1 MDVDSL
7 RQIRRAL
14 SAAVAICAIGLVMV
28 KLQAPATQG
37 LQLSGVFASLALA
50 VSLLGLVLVWRKEL
64 AANEAAFAE
73 RERAQLVM
81 LRLQVELAKKKKATN
96 DADAPER
103 PGSAQKR
110 DSTGA

>member
-1 MDVDSL
+1 MDLDTL

-14 SAAVAICAIGLVMV
+14 SAAVAVCAIALVMV

-37 LQLSGVFASLALA
+37 TQLSGVLASLALA
-50 VSLLGLVLVWRKEL
+50 LTLIGLVLVWRKEL

-81 LRLQVELAKKKKATN
+81 LRVQAELAKKKKETPE
-96 DADAPER
+96 ADP
-103 PGSAQKR
+103 PGR
-110 DSTGA
+110 RG